1 MTLKFLQEGELCLR
15 GKYNLCILALN
26 ASGTPMYLERVIDYE
41 YKRPWKG
48 EGPILCDVEGLVT
61 GISYRISASELEI
74 KVELRLTAAVFC
86 QQACRF
92 IENLTADENKP
103 REQDLPPKPLLR
115 REGRASLGHC
125 QGLLHSVAAIQQENE
140 MEDDIVENRG
150 MLLIPITMHC

>member
-1 MTLKFLQEGELCLR
+1 
-15 GKYNLCILALN
+15 
-26 ASGTPMYLERVIDYE
+26 MYLERVIDYE

-48 EGPILCDVEGLVT
+48 EGPILCDAEGLVT

-103 REQDLPPKPLLR
+103 REQDSSAALSLYYAEKGERLWDIA
-115 REGRASLGHC
+115 RAYC
-125 QGLLHSVAAIQQENE
+125 TSVAAIQQENE